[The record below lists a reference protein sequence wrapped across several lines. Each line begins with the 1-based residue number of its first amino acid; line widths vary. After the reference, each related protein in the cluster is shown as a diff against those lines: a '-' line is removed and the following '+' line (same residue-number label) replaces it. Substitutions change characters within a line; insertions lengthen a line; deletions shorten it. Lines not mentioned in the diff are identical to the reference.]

1 MTGWKQNI
9 ENVWNLD
16 KKKKVETSSE
26 RKPELEWSFS
36 ILESIKRLW
45 LSDINHVVS
54 TEQ

>member
-1 MTGWKQNI
+1 MKAEYRECLESW
-9 ENVWNLD
+9 